1 MDMTMTDSPHRSWYD
16 GAGAGTGGREDSDSQ
31 LSVAEHMSSLF
42 HHHAAALEPAATRDY
57 PGYRAATVTMTSR
70 YYYQHQQATYAA
82 QQGNYLPASLPQ
94 SYLDYKNQPEYP
106 NCTPR
111 IPGDV
116 SFIRMFNLEPLRNFT
131 EDQINLLIRDLY
143 L

>member
-1 MDMTMTDSPHRSWYD
+1 MGVVLTDMDMTMTDSPHRSWYD
-16 GAGAGTGGREDSDSQ
+16 GAGAGTGGGREDSDSQ

-82 QQGNYLPASLPQ
+82 QQGNYLLHF
-94 SYLDYKNQPEYP
+94 YP
-106 NCTPR
+106 
-111 IPGDV
+111 
-116 SFIRMFNLEPLRNFT
+116 PLRRPSGSPPTLVNSF
-131 EDQINLLIRDLY
+131 
-143 L
+143 